1 MADLYP
7 SFAKGLTPFFT
18 LNWGAYTDF
27 LTFKGGLNPVTGG
40 LWLTDT
46 AHHHLALA
54 VLFIVAGH
62 MYRTN
67 WGIGHSMKE
76 ILENHKGPFTGEGHK
91 GLYEILT
98 TSWHAQLA
106 INLALLGSLSII
118 VAHHMYA
125 MPPYPYIATDYADS
139 VVHLHPPYVDRRIP
153 DCWRQPLTV
162 PSSWFGTTIRR

>member
-1 MADLYP
+1 MD
-7 SFAKGLTPFFT
+7 
-18 LNWGAYTDF
+18 
-27 LTFKGGLNPVTGG
+27 
-40 LWLTDT
+40 LWLSDI

-76 ILENHKGPFTGEGHK
+76 ILEAHKGPFTGEGHK

-106 INLALLGSLSII
+106 INLAMMGSLSII

-125 MPPYPYIATDYADS
+125 MPPYPYIATDYPTQLIIIYTS
-139 VVHLHPPYVDRRIP
+139 YVDWWFLCLWCCSSR
-153 DCWRQPLTV
+153 CNL
-162 PSSWFGTTIRR
+162 SWFVTITLHEL